1 MCAPMSVDWC
11 DAAIY
16 SVYHKPK
23 LQNIFWRILQIK
35 YCEFD
40 KNWFQ
45 YSIIQQGQILHDE
58 GRRKVRL
65 EQYRTEQKG
74 KKKSVAPK

>member
-23 LQNIFWRILQIK
+23 LQNIFLADFKNQILRILQK
-35 YCEFD
+35 LVLYL
-40 KNWFQ
+40 
-45 YSIIQQGQILHDE
+45 IIQQGRILHDE
-58 GRRKVRL
+58 GRRDLR
-65 EQYRTEQKG
+65 
-74 KKKSVAPK
+74 